1 VVARVEWLKVDG
13 TLAASR
19 GTSDVIVVTVVDAPI
34 LIDSEVAL
42 ANGLGAVR

>member
-1 VVARVEWLKVDG
+1 VARVEWLKVDG

-19 GTSDVIVVTVVDAPI
+19 GASDVIVVVVVDVPM

-42 ANGLGAVR
+42 VNGRGAVR